1 MLCVLYLYQ
10 LGVDDVTIY
19 RRAAEDI
26 PPLPYR
32 ALDFRPVRNLMPGQG
47 HWQALCQA
55 DAVLWAV
62 ELDMQDDSSLTKL
75 MKLSRLFLTRQSAGM
90 SAVVG
95 SCLPWAV

>member
-1 MLCVLYLYQ
+1 M
-10 LGVDDVTIY
+10 GVENVTIF
-19 RRAAEDI
+19 RRATEDV

-32 ALDFRPVRNLMPGQG
+32 ALDYHPVRNLLPGQG
-47 HWQALCQA
+47 HWQALRQA

-75 MKLSRLFLTRQSAGM
+75 MKLSRFFLTRQSAGM